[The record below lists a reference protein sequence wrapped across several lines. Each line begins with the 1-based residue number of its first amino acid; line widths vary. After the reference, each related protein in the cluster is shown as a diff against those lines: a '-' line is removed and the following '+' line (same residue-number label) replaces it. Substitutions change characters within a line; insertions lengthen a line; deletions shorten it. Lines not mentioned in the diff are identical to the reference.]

1 MSGGNLC
8 ALRHAEGL
16 AQEGH
21 EVTIAYRYETG
32 AAGRLLPDEGLQ
44 VVPLSTATNA
54 NYDVAISTWWETN
67 FSLSSLPASSYVWFC
82 QSMEDRFYQEPDF
95 RIHENRAVTK
105 LAPPIITEATWICDQ
120 MRGWDPTHEVEL
132 VRNGLDHRLFHEKG
146 RKRSSERLRV
156 LVEGNMGSP
165 FKAIGETLG
174 SLALCREP
182 IEIRHVSSEEQSRAV
197 KNPRYERVGPLSIE
211 EMADEYRSCDVL
223 VKLSRVEGMF
233 GPPLEAFGC
242 GATAVVTPVT
252 GHDEYIKHN
261 ENALV
266 VNWDD
271 PRSVAS
277 AVDRLARD
285 RTLLSRLQTNAIQTA
300 TNWPSWGA
308 SSREFERALL
318 SIMDRDASN
327 GFPSQ
332 SAAKAIQVFG
342 EFSNYKRGAPSVAR
356 RSPEQG
362 FTVDSWS

>member
-16 AQEGH
+16 SQEGH

-32 AAGRLLPDEGLQ
+32 AMGQLLPDESLQ
-44 VVPLSTATNA
+44 VLPLSAATKA

-67 FSLSSLPASSYVWFC
+67 FSLRSLPATSYVWFC
-82 QSMEDRFYQEPDF
+82 QSMEDRFYQDPDF
-95 RIHENRAVTK
+95 RIHENRAITK
-105 LAPPIITEATWICDQ
+105 LAPPIITEATWIRDQ
-120 MRGWDPTHEVEL
+120 MRSWDPTHEVEL
-132 VRNGLDHRLFHEKG
+132 VRNGLEHTLFHIEG
-146 RKRSSERLRV
+146 RKSASGQLRV
-156 LVEGNMGSP
+156 LVEGNLGSP

-271 PRSVAS
+271 PRSVAG
-277 AVDRLARD
+277 AVDRLAQD
-285 RTLLSRLQTNAIQTA
+285 RRLLSRLQTNAVQTA
-300 TNWPSWGA
+300 TNWPSWQV
-308 SSREFERALL
+308 SSKEFERALL

-327 GFPSQ
+327 GFRSQ
-332 SAAKAIQVFG
+332 SAAAAIRVFG
-342 EFSNYKRGAPSVAR
+342 EFSNHKRGSPFVAR
-356 RSPEQG
+356 RSPKQDLM
-362 FTVDSWS
+362 VASWS